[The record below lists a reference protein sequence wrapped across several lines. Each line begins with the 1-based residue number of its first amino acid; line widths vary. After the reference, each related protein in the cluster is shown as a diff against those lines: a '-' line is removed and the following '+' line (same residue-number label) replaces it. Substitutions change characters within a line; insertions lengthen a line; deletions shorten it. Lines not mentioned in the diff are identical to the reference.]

1 MNTNISIIPQK
12 ISFSKPKVTTYDDKI
27 IKPGLN
33 VDISFDAYN
42 IDKTQLKE
50 DLQQIFTEVLGYF
63 D

>member
-1 MNTNISIIPQK
+1 MSTNISIIPQK
-12 ISFSKPKVTTYDDKI
+12 ISFSKDKITTYDGKI
-27 IKPGLN
+27 IHPGLN
-33 VDISFDAYN
+33 VDITLDAYN